1 MCEGDRDLGLLHDP
15 HSMPAPRPP
24 VAPAITPSVQ
34 QPATLLG
41 LELMR
46 FVCALSVLLWHY
58 QHFYVVGPATSA
70 LAHDHAVQPL
80 ASWLA
85 PFYGHGWLG
94 VQAFWALSG
103 FIFFWKYGQA
113 VADGKVAAGRFAW
126 LRFSRLYPLHLVT
139 LLAMLPLIAWYRAQA
154 GQDYVYTHNDVA
166 HFVLQLF
173 LASDWAG
180 RSEWSFNGPI
190 WSISIEVLAYAV
202 FFALSR
208 LGWVR
213 PWQIGTVIAA
223 TGAVYALKLTPHPLV
238 LCLFFFYLG
247 GLTHAVWRGL
257 QACPLKRQRLVQLGM
272 VGALVL
278 GTALAATGVL
288 RPMFYVA
295 LLSPVAMLALLAWVQ
310 PRSERLA
317 QALTTLG
324 HTTYA
329 SYLLHFP
336 LQLLVANLSGA
347 DPSRLPLHSPWWLLG
362 YLVLTFVL
370 AALTYR
376 WLEAPAQDALRRW
389 SDHRRVKA

>member
-1 MCEGDRDLGLLHDP
+1 
-15 HSMPAPRPP
+15 MPATRFSAEPN
-24 VAPAITPSVQ
+24 TP
-34 QPATLLG
+34 TLLG

-58 QHFYVVGPATSA
+58 QHFYVVGPATA
-70 LAHDHAVQPL
+70 ELVHDRAVQPL
-80 ASWLA
+80 AAWLA

-139 LLAMLPLIAWYRAQA
+139 LLAMLPLIAWYRAQT
-154 GQDYVYTHNDVA
+154 GQDYVYTHNDA
-166 HFVLQLF
+166 EHFVLQLF

-190 WSISIEVLAYAV
+190 WSISIEVLAYGV

-213 PWQIGTVIAA
+213 PWQIGAVIAA
-223 TGAVYALKLTPHPLV
+223 TGAIYALKLTPHPLV

-247 GLTHAVWRGL
+247 GLTHAAWRWL
-257 QACPLKRQRLVQLGM
+257 QAASVSTRRLAHAGM
-272 VGALVL
+272 AAALVL
-278 GTALAATGVL
+278 GTALAATDWL

-295 LLSPVAMLALLAWVQ
+295 LLTPLAMLALLAGVQ
-310 PRSERLA
+310 PRSERIA
-317 QALTTLG
+317 RGLTTLG

-347 DPSRLPLHSPWWLLG
+347 DPSRLPLHSPGWLLG
-362 YLVLTFVL
+362 YLVATFGL

-376 WLEAPAQDALRRW
+376 WLEAPAQAALRRW

>member
-1 MCEGDRDLGLLHDP
+1 MCEGDHDLDLLHDR
-15 HSMPAPRPP
+15 HSMPAPPAPLPRP
-24 VAPAITPSVQ
+24 

-46 FVCALSVLLWHY
+46 FICALSVLLWHY
-58 QHFYVVGPATSA
+58 QHFYVVGPASGE
-70 LAHDHAVQPL
+70 LGHDHAAQPL
-80 ASWLA
+80 ADWLA

-103 FIFFWKYGQA
+103 FIFFWKYGQS
-113 VADGKVAAGRFAW
+113 VADAKVTAGRFAW
-126 LRFSRLYPLHLVT
+126 LRFSRLYPLHLLT
-139 LLAMLPLIAWYRAQA
+139 LLAMLPLIAWYRAQT
-154 GQDYVYTHNDVA
+154 GHDYVYVHNDVE

-190 WSISIEVLAYAV
+190 WSISIEVLAYGV

-213 PWQIGTVIAA
+213 PWQIGAVIAA
-223 TGAVYALKLTPHPLV
+223 TGAIYALKLTPHPLV

-247 GLTHAVWRGL
+247 GLTHAAWRWL
-257 QACPLKRQRLVQLGM
+257 QSAPDQARRWVHASM
-272 VGALVL
+272 AAALLL

-295 LLSPVAMLALLAWVQ
+295 LLSPLAMLALLALVR
-310 PRSERLA
+310 PRSKRVA
-317 QALTTLG
+317 RGLTALG

-347 DPSRLPLHSPWWLLG
+347 DPSRLPLHSPAWLLG
-362 YLVLTFVL
+362 YLALTFGL
-370 AALTYR
+370 ASLTYR
-376 WLEAPAQDALRRW
+376 WFEAPMQALLRRG
-389 SDHRRVKA
+389 SDGRRVKA

>member
-1 MCEGDRDLGLLHDP
+1 MSAQNDVSRAQG
-15 HSMPAPRPP
+15 A
-24 VAPAITPSVQ
+24 APA
-34 QPATLLG
+34 LLG
-41 LELMR
+41 LEVMR

-58 QHFYVVGPATSA
+58 QQFYVVGPVHADMV
-70 LAHDHAVQPL
+70 HDHGGQPW

-113 VADGKVAAGRFAW
+113 VADGRVAAGRFAW
-126 LRFSRLYPLHLVT
+126 LRFSRLYPLHLLT
-139 LLAMLPLIAWYRAQA
+139 LLAMLPLIAWYRAQTG
-154 GQDYVYTHNDVA
+154 GQDYVYPHNTVEN
-166 HFVLQLF
+166 FMLQLF

-180 RSEWSFNGPI
+180 RNEWSFNGPI

-213 PWQIGTVIAA
+213 PWQIGVVIAA
-223 TGAVYALKLTPHPLV
+223 MGAVYALKLTAHPLV

-247 GLTHAVWRGL
+247 GLTHAVWHWVRQAGERWQLAMNVVVVAGL
-257 QACPLKRQRLVQLGM
+257 AGS
-272 VGALVL
+272 
-278 GTALAATGVL
+278 TALAAWGLL
-288 RPMFYVA
+288 RPMFYLAA
-295 LLSPVAMLALLAWVQ
+295 LAPLGMLALLAVVH
-310 PRSERLA
+310 PRSSRTAGWLS
-317 QALTTLG
+317 TLG

-362 YLVLTFVL
+362 YLTLTFGL

-376 WLEAPAQDALRRW
+376 WIEAPAQRALRGW
-389 SDHRRVKA
+389 SDRGRQAA

>member
-15 HSMPAPRPP
+15 HSMPAPPAAAPSRLETPP
-24 VAPAITPSVQ
+24 P
-34 QPATLLG
+34 TLLG
-41 LELMR
+41 LEVMR

-58 QHFYVVGPATSA
+58 QHFYVVGPATAA

-80 ASWLA
+80 AQWLA

-113 VADGKVAAGRFAW
+113 VAEGKVAASRFAW

-139 LLAMLPLIAWYRAQA
+139 LLAMLPLIAWYRAQT
-154 GQDYVYTHNDVA
+154 GQDYVYTHNDVE
-166 HFVLQLF
+166 HFMLQLF

-213 PWQIGTVIAA
+213 PWQIGAVIAA
-223 TGAVYALKLTPHPLV
+223 TGVVYALKLTPHPLV

-247 GLTHAVWRGL
+247 GLTHAAWGWL
-257 QACPLKRQRLVQLGM
+257 QSAPPRTLAVAHTGM
-272 VGALVL
+272 AVALAL
-278 GTALAATGVL
+278 GTGLAATGLL

-295 LLSPVAMLALLAWVQ
+295 LLTPLAMLALLALVRPGS
-310 PRSERLA
+310 PRVARS
-317 QALTTLG
+317 LTTLG

-347 DPSRLPLHSPWWLLG
+347 NPDKLPLHSPWWLLA
-362 YLVLTFVL
+362 YLVATFGL

-376 WLEAPAQDALRRW
+376 GLEAPAQAALRRW
-389 SDHRRVKA
+389 SDQGRVKA

>member
-1 MCEGDRDLGLLHDP
+1 MCEGDRDLGLLHDL
-15 HSMPAPRPP
+15 HSMSAPTPP
-24 VAPAITPSVQ
+24 VTRPAAPA
-34 QPATLLG
+34 ATLLG

-70 LAHDHAVQPL
+70 QAHDHAVQPL
-80 ASWLA
+80 AAWLA

-139 LLAMLPLIAWYRAQA
+139 LLAMLPLIAWYRAQT
-154 GQDYVYTHNDVA
+154 GQDYVYTHNDA
-166 HFVLQLF
+166 EHFVLQLF

-190 WSISIEVLAYAV
+190 WSISIEVLAYGV

-213 PWQIGTVIAA
+213 PWQIGAVIAA
-223 TGAVYALKLTPHPLV
+223 TGAIYALKLTPHPLV

-247 GLTHAVWRGL
+247 GLTHAGWRWL
-257 QACPLKRQRLVQLGM
+257 QATTPTWRSLTQAGM
-272 VGALVL
+272 ALALAL
-278 GTALAATGVL
+278 GTGLAAMDLL

-295 LLSPVAMLALLAWVQ
+295 LLTPVAMLALLALVQ

-317 QALTTLG
+317 RGLTTLG

-347 DPSRLPLHSPWWLLG
+347 NPANLPLNAPWWLLG
-362 YLVLTFVL
+362 YLALTFGL

-376 WLEAPAQDALRRW
+376 WLEAPAQAALRRW

>member
-1 MCEGDRDLGLLHDP
+1 MAQP
-15 HSMPAPRPP
+15 
-24 VAPAITPSVQ
+24 TP
-34 QPATLLG
+34 TLLG

-58 QHFYVVGPATSA
+58 QHFYVVGPVTAE
-70 LAHDHAVQPL
+70 LVHDHAVQPL
-80 ASWLA
+80 AGWLA
-85 PFYGHGWLG
+85 PFYGQGWLG

-103 FIFFWKYGQA
+103 FIFFWKYGQP
-113 VADGKVAAGRFAW
+113 VAEGRVATGRFAW

-139 LLAMLPLIAWYRAQA
+139 LLAMLPLIAWYRAQT
-154 GQDYVYTHNDVA
+154 GQDYVYTHNDA
-166 HFVLQLF
+166 EHFVLQLF

-190 WSISIEVLAYAV
+190 WSISIEVLAYGV
-202 FFALSR
+202 FFVLSR

-213 PWQIGTVIAA
+213 PWQIGAVIAA
-223 TGAVYALKLTPHPLV
+223 TGTIYALKLTPHPLV

-247 GLTHAVWRGL
+247 GLTHAAWRWLGAAPRMVR
-257 QACPLKRQRLVQLGM
+257 QAVHAGM
-272 VGALVL
+272 AVALVA
-278 GTALAATGVL
+278 GTALTAIGLL

-295 LLSPVAMLALLAWVQ
+295 LLTPLAMLGLLAMVQ
-310 PRSERLA
+310 PRSERIA
-317 QALTTLG
+317 RGLTTLG

-336 LQLLVANLSGA
+336 LQLLATNLSGA
-347 DPSRLPLHSPWWLLG
+347 DPSRLPLHSPWWLLA
-362 YLVLTFVL
+362 YLVVTFGL

>member
-1 MCEGDRDLGLLHDP
+1 
-15 HSMPAPRPP
+15 
-24 VAPAITPSVQ
+24 
-34 QPATLLG
+34 
-41 LELMR
+41 MR

-58 QHFYVVGPATSA
+58 QHFYVVGPVTPE
-70 LAHDHAVQPL
+70 LVHDHAVQPL

-113 VADGKVAAGRFAW
+113 VAEGKVAAGRFAW

-139 LLAMLPLIAWYRAQA
+139 LLAMLPLIAWYRAQT
-154 GQDYVYTHNDVA
+154 GQDYVYTHNDA
-166 HFVLQLF
+166 EHFVLQLF

-190 WSISIEVLAYAV
+190 WSISIEVLAYGV

-213 PWQIGTVIAA
+213 PWQIGAVIVA
-223 TGAVYALKLTPHPLV
+223 TGVVYALKLTPHPLV

-247 GLTHAVWRGL
+247 GLTHAAWQWL
-257 QACPLKRQRLVQLGM
+257 QTAPGKVRRLAH
-272 VGALVL
+272 VGTATLLVL
-278 GTALAATGVL
+278 GTALAATDVL

-295 LLSPVAMLALLAWVQ
+295 WLTPLAMLALLAGVQ
-310 PRSERLA
+310 PRSERIA
-317 QALTTLG
+317 RALTTLG

-347 DPSRLPLHSPWWLLG
+347 DPSRLPLHSVGWLLG
-362 YLVLTFVL
+362 YLVVTFGL

-376 WLEAPAQDALRRW
+376 WLEAQAQSALRRW
-389 SDHRRVKA
+389 SDGRRVKA